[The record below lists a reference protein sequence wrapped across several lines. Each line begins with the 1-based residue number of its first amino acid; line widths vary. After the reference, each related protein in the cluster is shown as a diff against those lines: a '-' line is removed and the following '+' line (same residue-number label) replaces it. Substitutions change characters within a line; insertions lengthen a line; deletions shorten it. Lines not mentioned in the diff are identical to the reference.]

1 MQHIAVEIPK
11 SDGYQAALDA
21 ARTNAR
27 DDCQV
32 HLFHNV
38 YHENIIDQH
47 GAGDQVLEEARN
59 LLMNARKDRLNAL
72 AAKYFAGRAD
82 TRLAWSNSSWQALIR
97 FACEQHCNMVVAQTW
112 RHTRW
117 ERLGLSNDDWELI
130 RHCPFPLLLARD
142 GVQRPY
148 RRIIAAVDPL
158 HVDDK
163 PASLD
168 EAIVRQAVQ
177 LANQHRASLSV
188 INVVAP
194 AMHVA
199 PGPLATTPAA
209 AMDQSE
215 EIVAQHRA
223 AVRQLESDVGQS
235 FDDVIVVPGHPAD
248 TLVECATSTQADLVV
263 MGAVSR
269 SRLKRLVIGSTAER
283 VLDRLP
289 CDVLVVK
296 QPEMSEVS
304 PGVAAL
310 MSHA

>member
-1 MQHIAVEIPK
+1 MQHIAVEINK
-11 SDGYQAALDA
+11 SDGNQAALDA

-38 YHENIIDQH
+38 YHKNIIDQH

-59 LLMNARKDRLNAL
+59 LLMNARKDQLKAL
-72 AAKYFAGRAD
+72 AARYFEGRAD
-82 TRLAWSNSSWQALIR
+82 TRLAWSNSGWQALIR
-97 FACEQHCNMVVAQTW
+97 FASEQHCNLVVAQTW

-130 RHCPFPLLLARD
+130 RHCPFPLLLARE

-148 RRIIAAVDPL
+148 RKIIAAVDPL

-168 EAIVRQAVQ
+168 EAIVRQALQ
-177 LANQHRASLSV
+177 LARRHQAALSV

-199 PGPLATTPAA
+199 PGPLAATAA
-209 AMDQSE
+209 ALEHSG

-223 AVRQLESDVGQS
+223 AVRQLETDCGEP
-235 FDDVIVVPGHPAD
+235 FDEVVVVPGHPAD
-248 TLVECATSTQADLVV
+248 TLVECAASAGADLVV

-289 CDVLVVK
+289 CDVLIVK
-296 QPEMSEVS
+296 QPEMSAVS